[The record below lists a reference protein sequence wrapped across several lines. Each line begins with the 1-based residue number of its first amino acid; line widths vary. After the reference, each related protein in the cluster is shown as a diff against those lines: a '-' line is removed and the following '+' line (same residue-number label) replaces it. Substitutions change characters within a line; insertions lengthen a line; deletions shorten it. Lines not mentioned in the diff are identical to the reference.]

1 MLGSFHPEMVLLLI
15 ICVNL
20 RPCLCLPV
28 PARQTGDVLPYVSAQ
43 ALDFLDLEQ
52 NPSFPIWKLRSAHPV
67 FPDGN
72 CKKPVI
78 TKVQRV
84 NSGIR
89 FEGFN
94 IRKNAVQ
101 KVTSRTFRPAFV
113 KLKAFHEVFFGFV
126 KDIYFHSI
134 DFLILA
140 LTLSKDENTAF
151 PSRTRFSLADRT
163 S

>member
-1 MLGSFHPEMVLLLI
+1 MLG
-15 ICVNL
+15 
-20 RPCLCLPV
+20 
-28 PARQTGDVLPYVSAQ
+28 
-43 ALDFLDLEQ
+43 
-52 NPSFPIWKLRSAHPV
+52 
-67 FPDGN
+67 
-72 CKKPVI
+72 KKPVI

-94 IRKNAVQ
+94 IRKNAIQ
-101 KVTSRTFRPAFV
+101 KVTSQTCRLAFV
-113 KLKAFHEVFFGFV
+113 KLKAFYEVFFGFV
-126 KDIYFHSI
+126 KDIYFHSV